1 MRALIVDGVQNNYC
15 GSFFVLDAMCPG
27 LKVTA
32 DTGLSSSIDMR
43 KSPDFASNKIKIAKV
58 SVV

>member
-1 MRALIVDGVQNNYC
+1 MRALIIDGVQNDFC
-15 GSFFVLDAMCPG
+15 GSFFALDAMCPG

-43 KSPDFASNKIKIAKV
+43 KSPDFASSKMKLAKV